1 MPVPAKVLPCNV
13 TSATAV
19 ANWEYDDGKGDPW
32 WGGGNNPKAYR
43 WEITMAVTTIQHG
56 SHLTRTPDI

>member
-1 MPVPAKVLPCNV
+1 MAINYKTSAINLNVPAKVLPCNV

-32 WGGGNNPKAYR
+32 WGGGN
-43 WEITMAVTTIQHG
+43 
-56 SHLTRTPDI
+56 